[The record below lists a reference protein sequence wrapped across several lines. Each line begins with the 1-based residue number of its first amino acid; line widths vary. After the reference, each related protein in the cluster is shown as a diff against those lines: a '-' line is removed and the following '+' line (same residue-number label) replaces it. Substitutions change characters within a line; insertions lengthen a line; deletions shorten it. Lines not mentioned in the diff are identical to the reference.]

1 MPRISKNQLI
11 KLQKKYK
18 TDESIGELYGITR
31 QAVHQLRVRYGLAPV
46 ADKHDDRNKDVVR
59 QYESG
64 IPGSRLARKYG
75 LSLSQIYRIVHSA
88 RPISRHTTPGSRRP
102 RGG

>member
-18 TDESIGELYGITR
+18 TDESIGQLYGITR
-31 QAVHQLRVRYGLAPV
+31 QAVHQLRVRYRLAPV
-46 ADKHDDRNKDVVR
+46 TDKNDERNKEVIR

-64 IPGSRLARKYG
+64 ISGAKLARKYG

-88 RPISRHTTPGSRRP
+88 RPLSRHNTTRSDRP